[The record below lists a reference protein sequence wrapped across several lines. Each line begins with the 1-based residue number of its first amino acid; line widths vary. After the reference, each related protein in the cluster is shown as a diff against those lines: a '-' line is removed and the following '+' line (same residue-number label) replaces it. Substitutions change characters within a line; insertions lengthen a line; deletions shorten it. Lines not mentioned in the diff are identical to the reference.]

1 MNDSTNNSTPMITVK
16 GKIIDRKDLDRPR
29 REIAIEKTESRKL
42 PMKDYPITHK
52 ICSEGLEVIIISGA
66 TKCQASFH
74 RYPKQ
79 SRYGEG
85 AYIGSATRR
94 LHDNS
99 QSALFRN
106 LLQQAGVFTPGA
118 QVNLELQKCGKVIRV
133 CLSGPY
139 PATARGSGP
148 LVTP

>member
-1 MNDSTNNSTPMITVK
+1 MHYSTNNSTPRITVK

-42 PMKDYPITHK
+42 PMKDYPLTHK
-52 ICSEGLEVIIISGA
+52 NCPAGLEVMVISGA
-66 TKCQASFH
+66 GKCQASFH

-85 AYIGSATRR
+85 AYIGSATHR

-99 QSALFRN
+99 QSSLFRHF
-106 LLQQAGVFTPGA
+106 LQQTGVFTPGI
-118 QVNLELQKCGKVIRV
+118 QVNLEFQKCGNVIEV
-133 CLSGPY
+133 YLSGLCPS
-139 PATARGSGP
+139 TTKNARP